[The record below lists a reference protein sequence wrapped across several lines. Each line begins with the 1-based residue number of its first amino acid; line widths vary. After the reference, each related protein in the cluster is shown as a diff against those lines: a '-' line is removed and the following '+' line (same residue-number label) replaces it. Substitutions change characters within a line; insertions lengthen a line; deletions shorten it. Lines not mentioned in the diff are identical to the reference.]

1 MTGTAMNYNGINH
14 RSKHLMKK
22 VQDTDTDCVTTT
34 VQNQAC
40 HAGHCHNTTTYIHGC
55 DTYDGDDEC
64 DNLTV
69 HYNVHNTTGWRNTT
83 CDLHACTDFLNDDDC
98 ANANL
103 TFNSC
108 TNGDCRSGITTIHGC
123 FDSSYAINHLGV
135 ADGLDDFFDIP
146 CINLLFDTFYGRHFG
161 NSKKY
166 DQQSVASFSSK
177 KLCCEG
183 RACMKCEKCRD
194 WCYAGDL
201 ETWKWIRNHKNWEA
215 ADRKRWMSENVWKR
229 FKHRDG
235 STCTCFHGYRDD
247 CFEWELESTRNTIGR
262 FFTDILTELT
272 SDRTRTLNRYDATDG
287 GYAFLNTTTHSFYFF
302 CKENHLKAMYV
313 IQFCTILLIYIV
325 TQSLAAPYK
334 ISNGCG
340 YDSCNPG
347 KPDQINVHIV
357 AHTHDDVGWLKT
369 VDQYYY
375 GSHGEITRKGVQ
387 YILDSVIQALVD
399 NPDRRFIYVEI
410 AFFWRWW
417 NQQPEDIRNT
427 VKKLVNEGRLEFI
440 SGGWSMIDEA
450 ATHYNSIIDQ
460 HSLGAEFLNDTFGE
474 CARPKIGWQIDP
486 FGHSREVASLFAQMG
501 FDGYFFG
508 RADYHDILGRSAERT
523 REMVWQATADLD
535 PQNWLFTGILPLYYF
550 GPPTF
555 CYDITCNDPPIV
567 DDKNVHDYNVP
578 ERVEAFIGASLA
590 QAEIYATN
598 HIMMTMGGD
607 FYNQNALEDFKNL
620 DKLIYYVNLQQ
631 ANGSGVN
638 IFYSTPSCYL
648 YALNKVGKKWPTKT
662 DDFFPYASTP
672 FVYWT
677 GYFTSRP
684 ALKRYER
691 YANNILQVTRQLNGF
706 SQSNLRN
713 IIFDLSEA
721 MGLAQHHDAVSG
733 TSKQH
738 VADDYAQR
746 LSDGIDR
753 ATDVINDAY
762 AELLPKDSRSTPIPH
777 QFLCPYSNIS
787 ACLPI
792 EGQKQFTV
800 TLWNP
805 TIHPVTVHHHVP
817 VTGQYLIYDPN
828 GNLIPAEYLSIPDTI
843 KNIPGRMSS
852 AQNQYVFRAS
862 LPALGYNTYYF
873 EAKTDTNK
881 IKHKEAITTTNEAC
895 ILQNEY
901 LRVVF
906 NDQGNLKHIVNLAK
920 NLTVSFTGQGFYWY
934 IGYAEGKT
942 TPFSPASGAYIFRPL
957 HPEAFPVSL
966 VAHYCISKNTNRNCT
981 KTDTVQKASIVY
993 NNWTSQEFS
1002 LYRNASAVEIEW
1014 IVGPI
1019 PIDDNIGKEIII
1031 RYNTDIK
1038 SEKKYYTDANGRQV
1052 LERIRDYRP
1061 TWHHV
1066 PDDLVSSNY
1075 YPINS
1080 RIWIQ
1085 DQDRQFTILTDRS
1098 QGGGSIYDG
1107 SIEIMVH
1114 RRLLHDDSMG
1124 VKEAL
1129 NETAYG
1135 KGLVVSGKHIL
1146 LFDRPSD
1153 SARLHRTGAQQLF
1166 MHPLA
1171 TYSLPNTSSHTNYS
1185 NMFRQS
1191 WSALSDAMPLN
1202 VHLLTFDQL
1211 APKQY
1216 RVRVE
1221 HYFELHED
1229 EFYSKSVTID
1239 LQTLFKSIGTINDM
1253 TELILT
1259 ANLPSSE
1266 LHRLQWN
1273 IKDQE
1278 SSHTNMF
1285 RKLYFH

>member
-1 MTGTAMNYNGINH
+1 
-14 RSKHLMKK
+14 
-22 VQDTDTDCVTTT
+22 
-34 VQNQAC
+34 
-40 HAGHCHNTTTYIHGC
+40 
-55 DTYDGDDEC
+55 
-64 DNLTV
+64 
-69 HYNVHNTTGWRNTT
+69 
-83 CDLHACTDFLNDDDC
+83 
-98 ANANL
+98 
-103 TFNSC
+103 
-108 TNGDCRSGITTIHGC
+108 
-123 FDSSYAINHLGV
+123 
-135 ADGLDDFFDIP
+135 
-146 CINLLFDTFYGRHFG
+146 
-161 NSKKY
+161 
-166 DQQSVASFSSK
+166 
-177 KLCCEG
+177 
-183 RACMKCEKCRD
+183 
-194 WCYAGDL
+194 
-201 ETWKWIRNHKNWEA
+201 
-215 ADRKRWMSENVWKR
+215 
-229 FKHRDG
+229 
-235 STCTCFHGYRDD
+235 
-247 CFEWELESTRNTIGR
+247 
-262 FFTDILTELT
+262 
-272 SDRTRTLNRYDATDG
+272 
-287 GYAFLNTTTHSFYFF
+287 
-302 CKENHLKAMYV
+302 
-313 IQFCTILLIYIV
+313 
-325 TQSLAAPYK
+325 
-334 ISNGCG
+334 
-340 YDSCNPG
+340 
-347 KPDQINVHIV
+347 
-357 AHTHDDVGWLKT
+357 
-369 VDQYYY
+369 
-375 GSHGEITRKGVQ
+375 
-387 YILDSVIQALVD
+387 
-399 NPDRRFIYVEI
+399 
-410 AFFWRWW
+410 
-417 NQQPEDIRNT
+417 
-427 VKKLVNEGRLEFI
+427 
-440 SGGWSMIDEA
+440 
-450 ATHYNSIIDQ
+450 
-460 HSLGAEFLNDTFGE
+460 
-474 CARPKIGWQIDP
+474 
-486 FGHSREVASLFAQMG
+486 
-501 FDGYFFG
+501 
-508 RADYHDILGRSAERT
+508 
-523 REMVWQATADLD
+523 
-535 PQNWLFTGILPLYYF
+535 
-550 GPPTF
+550 
-555 CYDITCNDPPIV
+555 

-631 ANGSGVN
+631 SNGSGVN

-753 ATDVINDAY
+753 AIDVINDAY
-762 AELLPKDSRSTPIPH
+762 AKLLPKDGRSTPIPH
-777 QFLCPYSNIS
+777 QFLCPYLNIS

-828 GNLIPAEYLSIPDTI
+828 GNLVPAEYLSIPDTT

-881 IKHKEAITTTNEAC
+881 IKHKEVTTTTNEAC

-966 VAHYCISKNTNRNCT
+966 VARINCT

-1019 PIDDNIGKEIII
+1019 PIEDNIGKEIII

-1185 NMFRQS
+1185 EMFRQS

-1216 RVRVE
+1216 LVRVE
-1221 HYFELHED
+1221 HYFESHED
-1229 EFYSKSVTID
+1229 EFYSKSVTIE
-1239 LQTLFKSIGTINDM
+1239 LQILFKSIGTINDM